1 MTTKVSH
8 GELAT
13 EVEPWHPSR
22 PHAAL
27 AADVR
32 WWLGSPFSL
41 GLFGRLALDQVA
53 YRPIAAAVDH
63 SGRFRQNFTDR
74 GVRSF
79 TFGMLMLFGDDS
91 DRRWDT
97 DELKRLHAA
106 VRGAGNGEFEGTRF
120 SALDPE
126 LWNWIAVS
134 SLNLFYRG
142 YVAVRGEDLDDEQRE
157 AVYQTLR
164 WMLSYLELPS
174 ARAKLPETLPDMLS
188 YYDRVAAEKLAD
200 NSFLQYADE
209 SFDAVPVPELLPKPV
224 RDLVAPVWN
233 LVVPIALRPPKV
245 LGQRLAHAKMR
256 ELLDVRQTGTVRLE
270 YACYLMA
277 LRLAWR
283 HLPKRLVL
291 DPLAYNR
298 YRYERLRAAYQS
310 VQLDSF
316 AA

>member
-1 MTTKVSH
+1 MTTSPVEQQA
-8 GELAT
+8 GA
-13 EVEPWHPSR
+13 EPWHPSQ
-22 PHAAL
+22 PHAEL
-27 AADVR
+27 ASDVR
-32 WWLGSPFSL
+32 WWLGSPLSL
-41 GLFGRLALDQVA
+41 GMFGRLALDQVA

-63 SGRFRQNFTDR
+63 SGRFQQNFTDR
-74 GVRSF
+74 GIRSF
-79 TFGMLMLFGDDS
+79 AFGMLMLFGDDS

-106 VRGAGNGEFEGTRF
+106 VRGTGNGEFTDTRF

-174 ARAKLPETLPDMLS
+174 ARAKLPETLSDMLS
-188 YYDRVAAEKLAD
+188 YYDRVAAECLAD

-224 RDLVAPVWN
+224 RELLTPVWN

-256 ELLDVRQTGTVRLE
+256 ELLDIRQTRTGILE

-277 LRLAWR
+277 VRLAWR

-298 YRYERLRAAYQS
+298 YRYERLRTAYQS